1 MKIRFQADADLNED
15 IVSGVVRRHP
25 EIDFQT
31 ATEAGLSGLKD
42 EQVLEVA
49 ASEARILVSHDSKT
63 MPDHFGQFLKL
74 RSSPGVLI
82 IPQRIS
88 ISEAID
94 ELVMIWSVSEA
105 EEYIDSIRRNPS
117 LVLSTRQT
125 SNIFY
130 RIINLRPLQLPAIIN
145 V

>member
-49 ASEARILVSHDSKT
+49 AGEARILVSHDSKT

-82 IPQRIS
+82 IPQRLS
-88 ISEAID
+88 ISEAIE

-105 EEYIDSIRRNPS
+105 EEYVNSIRR
-117 LVLSTRQT
+117 
-125 SNIFY
+125 I
-130 RIINLRPLQLPAIIN
+130 PL
-145 V
+145 